1 MRRMTPARR
10 IVLLAAACAFLAWT
24 AVPAW
29 RRAKVAYHLHTARYL
44 LGQGEYAQAL
54 SWLAYP
60 LQEQPRSA
68 EVHYLIGNTYRRQ
81 GNFDRAIRHLAKAR
95 QYGWR
100 PEDVDLQVM
109 LIDVQKGDVEAADP
123 LLDRAAVHAVPDD
136 VAVEVYEALA
146 KGYLAVH
153 RIQDAMVLLDS
164 WIQWQ
169 PKAVQPR
176 LWRARI
182 HEREGDWDRA
192 AAEYREILAH
202 NPDHVPALLGL
213 AGALLARNEP
223 AEALPHFKH
232 CLQLAPD
239 QTEARLGVAQ
249 CLRRQGRGAEAR
261 QAIEQLLRGSLTLDQ
276 QATAHYELGL
286 LALADGRSARAVRH
300 LQMAVELAPQHAALR
315 DALANALEAAGQPR
329 KAARQRQEAERL
341 RQQEQQIS
349 QLLAALAESPDNPD
363 LRCDA
368 GDALLQGGYPRD
380 AERWYL
386 QALKIDPEHR
396 RAHES
401 LAKYYESMDMP
412 ELAAE
417 HRQQAAA
424 AAAQGAGS
432 PQKTPRDGQQ
442 GEAQPPALPP
452 CCPGQQ
458 QPPLKKLQRSAGP
471 S

>member
-10 IVLLAAACAFLAWT
+10 ILLLAAACTFLAWT

-44 LGQGEYAQAL
+44 LGQGEFAQAL

-68 EVHYLIGNTYRRQ
+68 EVHYLMGNTYRRQ
-81 GNFDRAIRHLAKAR
+81 GNFDRAIRHLVKAR

-100 PEDVDLQVM
+100 REDVELQVM

-123 LLDRAAVHAVPDD
+123 LLDRATVHTVPDD

-182 HEREGDWDRA
+182 HERERDWDRA
-192 AAEYREILAH
+192 AAEYREILSH

-223 AEALPHFKH
+223 AEALPHFRRCAH
-232 CLQLAPD
+232 LAPD
-239 QTEARLGVAQ
+239 QTEAQLGVAQ
-249 CLRRQGRGAEAR
+249 CLRRQGRGAEAC
-261 QAIEQLLRGSLTLDQ
+261 QAIEQLLQGSLPLEQ
-276 QATAHYELGL
+276 QGTAHYELGL
-286 LALADGRSARAVRH
+286 IALAEGQSARAVRH
-300 LQMAVELAPQHAALR
+300 LQMAVELAPQHATVR
-315 DALANALEAAGQPR
+315 DALADALEAAGQPR
-329 KAARQRQEAERL
+329 QAARQRQEAERL
-341 RQQEQQIS
+341 RQQEQHIS

-368 GDALLQGGYPRD
+368 GDALLQGGYGRE

-386 QALKIDPEHR
+386 RALKIDPEHR

-401 LAKYYESMDMP
+401 LARYYEAIDMP

-417 HRQQAAA
+417 HRRQAAA
-424 AAAQGAGS
+424 AVAQGAGS
-432 PQKTPRDGQQ
+432 PQKMQSDMQR
-442 GEAQPPALPP
+442 GEALPPALPP
-452 CCPGQQ
+452 CGPVQQ
-458 QPPLKKLQRSAGP
+458 QPLLRELQQPAGP
-471 S
+471 P